1 MEWIADPTVWV
12 GLATLVVLEIVLGI
26 DNLIFIAILADK
38 LPPAERDRA
47 RVVGLILALV
57 MRLALLA
64 SISWLVTLTMPLFT
78 VFNQPFSGRDLI
90 LFVGGLFLLFKG
102 TMELHERLEGGDEDH
117 GGSKLYAGFWPVV
130 AQIVV
135 LDAVFS
141 LDAVITAVGMVKHL
155 PVMMAAVIIAIGLMI
170 VASKPLT
177 RFVNAHRTVIIL
189 CLGFLLM
196 IGFSLVAEGLG
207 FQIPKGYLYAA
218 IGFSVLIEVFNQ
230 WAQFNRRRFLAGKR
244 PLRERTAEAVL
255 RLLGGRAES
264 AEVGEEVAALA
275 GGVGSKSFVFHSTER
290 AMIRSV
296 LNLGERPI
304 PALMTPRLDIVW
316 LDLEA
321 TTEELRETLRQNP
334 YSRYL
339 VCRGE
344 LDEIEGVVEGRN
356 LLVQALAGEPLDLGA
371 VLREPLLVHEGM
383 NALQVLEQ
391 LRQNPI
397 PMAVVMDEYG
407 GVEGI
412 VTAAD
417 ILAAIAGELAD
428 TADAE
433 APEVVRESE
442 GVWLLDGGLPL
453 EEVRE
458 VLDRA
463 DIARGDGY
471 HTLAGLVLNQL
482 GQIPCGGETFT
493 LEGYQF
499 KVVGMDGHRISQ
511 VRVCRGTESEVAPT
525 AGEPIQ
531 TAELSSPLGKG
542 GEENGL

>member
-1 MEWIADPTVWV
+1 MEWIADPTVWL

-38 LPPAERDRA
+38 LPPAERDLA
-47 RVVGLILALV
+47 RIIGLTLALL
-57 MRLALLA
+57 MRLVLLA
-64 SISWLVTLTMPLFT
+64 SISWLVTLTAPLFT
-78 VFNQPFSGRDLI
+78 VFDQAFSGRDLI

-102 TMELHERLEGGDEDH
+102 TMELHERLEGGDEAH
-117 GGSKLYAGFWPVV
+117 GRSKLYAGFWLVV

-141 LDAVITAVGMVKHL
+141 LDAVITAVGMVEHL
-155 PVMMAAVIIAIGLMI
+155 LVMMTAVTIAIALMM

-207 FQIPKGYLYAA
+207 FYIPKGYLYAA
-218 IGFSVLIEVFNQ
+218 IGFSVLIEAFNQ
-230 WAQFNRRRFLAGKR
+230 WAQFNRRRFLVGKR

-255 RLLGGRAES
+255 HLLGGRAEP

-275 GGVGSKSFVFHSTER
+275 DGVGSEGFVFDPTER
-290 AMIRSV
+290 TIIRRV
-296 LNLGERPI
+296 LHLAEQPI

-316 LDLEA
+316 LDMEA
-321 TTEELRETLRQNP
+321 SAEELRETLRQHP

-344 LDEIEGVVEGRN
+344 LDEVEGVVQGRD
-356 LLVQALAGEPLDLGA
+356 LLVRVLDGEPPDLRST
-371 VLREPLLVHEGM
+371 LREPLFVHEGM
-383 NALQVLEQ
+383 NALQLLEQ
-391 LRQNPI
+391 LRQHPI
-397 PMAVVMDEYG
+397 QLAVVMDEYG

-412 VTAAD
+412 VTASD
-417 ILAAIAGELAD
+417 ILASIAGDLAD
-428 TADAE
+428 TADA
-433 APEVVRESE
+433 ATPKVVQESE
-442 GVWLLDGGLPL
+442 GVWLLDGSLLL

-458 VLDRA
+458 VLKCGELP
-463 DIARGDGY
+463 RGDGY
-471 HTLAGLVLNQL
+471 HTLAGLMLNQL
-482 GQIPCGGETFT
+482 GQVPSGGENFA

-499 KVVGMDGHRISQ
+499 EVVGMDGHRISQ
-511 VRVCRGTESEVAPT
+511 VRVCRAPEPEAAPT
-525 AGEPIQ
+525 I
-531 TAELSSPLGKG
+531 AESI
-542 GEENGL
+542 

>member
-1 MEWIADPTVWV
+1 MEWIADPTIWI

-38 LPPAERDRA
+38 LPPADRDRA
-47 RVVGLILALV
+47 RVIGLVLALV
-57 MRLALLA
+57 MRLVLLA
-64 SISWLVTLTMPLFT
+64 SLSWLVTLTAPLF
-78 VFNQPFSGRDLI
+78 VVLGQPFSGRDLI
-90 LFVGGLFLLFKG
+90 LFCGGLFLLFKG
-102 TMELHERLEGGDEDH
+102 TMELHERLEGGDEHQD
-117 GGSKLYAGFWPVV
+117 GSKIYAGFWQVV
-130 AQIVV
+130 TQIVV

-141 LDAVITAVGMVKHL
+141 LDAVITAVGMVEHL
-155 PVMMAAVIIAIGLMI
+155 AVMMAAVIIAIALMI

-207 FQIPKGYLYAA
+207 FAIPKGYLYAA
-218 IGFSVLIEVFNQ
+218 IGFSVLIEMFNQ

-264 AEVGEEVAALA
+264 AEVGEDVAALA
-275 GGVGSKSFVFHSTER
+275 GVDQHAIQAFDSTER

-296 LNLGERPI
+296 LTLGERLI
-304 PALMTPRLDIVW
+304 PALMTPRPDIVW
-316 LDLEA
+316 LDLESSPD
-321 TTEELRETLRQNP
+321 ELREILRRHA

-344 LDEIEGVVEGRN
+344 LDEVEGVVQSRD
-356 LLVQALAGEPLDLGA
+356 LLVRALEGEPLDLHA
-371 VLREPLLVHEGM
+371 ALREPLMVHEGM

-391 LRQNPI
+391 LRQHPI

-417 ILAAIAGELAD
+417 ILASIAGELVD
-428 TADAE
+428 TVDAE
-433 APEVVRESE
+433 VPEVVEESE
-442 GVWLLDGGLPL
+442 GVWLLDGSLPL
-453 EEVRE
+453 DEVRE
-458 VLDRA
+458 V
-463 DIARGDGY
+463 IACQDFPRGDY

-482 GQIPCGGETFT
+482 GEIPTGGERFE
-493 LEGYQF
+493 LVGYQF
-499 KVVGMDGHRISQ
+499 EVAGMDGHRIAQ
-511 VRVCRGTESEVAPT
+511 VRVQR
-525 AGEPIQ
+525 Q
-531 TAELSSPLGKG
+531 TR
-542 GEENGL
+542 

>member
-1 MEWIADPTVWV
+1 MEWLADPTVWL
-12 GLATLVVLEIVLGI
+12 GLTTLVVLEIVLGI

-47 RVVGLILALV
+47 RVIGLVLALA
-57 MRLALLA
+57 MRLVLLA
-64 SISWLVTLTMPLFT
+64 SISWLVTLTAPLFAIFDH
-78 VFNQPFSGRDLI
+78 VFSGRDLI
-90 LFVGGLFLLFKG
+90 LFTGGLFLLFKG
-102 TMELHERLEGGDEDH
+102 TIELHERLEGADEHQD
-117 GGSKLYAGFWPVV
+117 GSKLYAGFWPVV

-141 LDAVITAVGMVKHL
+141 LDAVITAVGMVEQL
-155 PVMMAAVIIAIGLMI
+155 PVMMAAVTVAIVLMI
-170 VASKPLT
+170 FASKPLT

-207 FQIPKGYLYAA
+207 FPIPKGYLYAA

-264 AEVGEEVAALA
+264 SEVGEDVAALA
-275 GGVGSKSFVFHSTER
+275 SGGSETFVFDSTER

-296 LNLGERPI
+296 LTLGGQLI
-304 PALMTPRLDIVW
+304 PALMTPRPDIVW

-321 TTEELRETLRQNP
+321 TPEEVREILRQYP
-334 YSRYL
+334 YGRYL
-339 VCRGE
+339 VCRGD
-344 LDEIEGVVEGRN
+344 LDEIEGVVEGRA
-356 LLVQALAGEPLDLGA
+356 LLVQALDGGMLDLRA
-371 VLREPLLVHEGM
+371 ALRDPLVVHEGM

-391 LRQNPI
+391 LRQHPI

-428 TADAE
+428 TTNAE

-442 GVWLLDGGLPL
+442 DVWLLDGSLPL

-458 VLDRA
+458 ALDCEELP
-463 DIARGDGY
+463 RGDGY

-482 GQIPCGGETFT
+482 GEIPSGGEQFA
-493 LEGYQF
+493 LKGYRF
-499 KVVGMDGHRISQ
+499 EVVGMDGHRIEQ
-511 VRVCRGTESEVAPT
+511 VRVRRLKPTEATETTEGV
-525 AGEPIQ
+525 
-531 TAELSSPLGKG
+531 
-542 GEENGL
+542 

>member
-1 MEWIADPTVWV
+1 MEWLADPTVWL
-12 GLATLVVLEIVLGI
+12 GLATLVILEIVLGI

-47 RVVGLILALV
+47 RVVGLVLALI

-64 SISWLVTLTMPLFT
+64 SISWLVTLTAPLF
-78 VFNQPFSGRDLI
+78 VVLDHAFSGRDLI
-90 LFVGGLFLLFKG
+90 LFAGGLFLLFKG
-102 TMELHERLEGGDEDH
+102 TMELHERLEGGDEH
-117 GGSKLYAGFWPVV
+117 QGGSKLYAGFWSVV

-141 LDAVITAVGMVKHL
+141 LDAVITAVGMVEHL
-155 PVMMAAVIIAIGLMI
+155 PVMMAAVSIAIALMI

-196 IGFSLVAEGLG
+196 IGFSLVAEGMG

-218 IGFSVLIEVFNQ
+218 IGFSVLIEAFNQ
-230 WAQFNRRRFLAGKR
+230 WAQFNRRRFLVGKR

-264 AEVGEEVAALA
+264 AEVGDEVAALA
-275 GGVGSKSFVFHSTER
+275 SGGNVSFVFDPTER

-296 LNLGERPI
+296 LNLGGQLI
-304 PALMTPRLDIVW
+304 PALMTPRPDIVW

-321 TTEELRETLRQNP
+321 TPEAVRQTLRQYP

-339 VCRGE
+339 ACRGD
-344 LDEIEGVVEGRN
+344 LDEIEGVVEGRA
-356 LLVQALAGEPLDLGA
+356 LLVQALDGGPLDLRKA
-371 VLREPLLVHEGM
+371 LREPLVVHEGM

-391 LRQNPI
+391 LRQHPI
-397 PMAVVMDEYG
+397 PLAVVVDEYG

-417 ILAAIAGELAD
+417 ILASIAGELAD
-428 TADAE
+428 TTDAE
-433 APEVVRESE
+433 TPEVIQESDD
-442 GVWLLDGGLPL
+442 VWLLDGSLPL

-458 VLDRA
+458 VLNCEELR
-463 DIARGDGY
+463 RGDGY

-482 GQIPCGGETFT
+482 GEIPSGGEQFA
-493 LEGYQF
+493 LAGYRF
-499 KVVGMDGHRISQ
+499 EVVGMDGHRIEQ
-511 VRVCRGTESEVAPT
+511 VRVRRLESTEATEA
-525 AGEPIQ
+525 
-531 TAELSSPLGKG
+531 AEKV
-542 GEENGL
+542 

>member
-1 MEWIADPTVWV
+1 MILMEWIADPTIWL
-12 GLATLVVLEIVLGI
+12 GLATLVILEIVLGI

-47 RVVGLILALV
+47 RVIGLTLALV

-64 SISWLVTLTMPLFT
+64 SISWLVTLTAPLFT
-78 VFNQPFSGRDLI
+78 LFDQAFSGRDLI
-90 LFVGGLFLLFKG
+90 LFVGGIFLLFKG
-102 TMELHERLEGGDEDH
+102 TVELHERLEGGDEHH
-117 GGSKLYAGFWPVV
+117 GGSKLYAGFWLVV

-141 LDAVITAVGMVKHL
+141 LDAVITAVGMVEHL
-155 PVMMAAVIIAIGLMI
+155 PLMMAAVIVAIALMM

-207 FQIPKGYLYAA
+207 FRIPKGYLYAA
-218 IGFSVLIEVFNQ
+218 IGFSVLIEAFNQ

-275 GGVGSKSFVFHSTER
+275 GGAGSESFVFDSTER

-296 LNLGERPI
+296 LNLAERLI

-321 TTEELRETLRQNP
+321 SADEQRAIMRQHS

-344 LDEIEGVVEGRN
+344 LDEVEGVVQGRD
-356 LLVQALAGEPLDLGA
+356 LLVRALDGEPLDLRA
-371 VLREPLLVHEGM
+371 ALREPLVVHEGM

-391 LRQNPI
+391 LRQHPI
-397 PMAVVMDEYG
+397 PLAVVMDEYG

-417 ILAAIAGELAD
+417 ILASIAGDLAD
-428 TADAE
+428 TADTE

-442 GVWLLDGGLPL
+442 GVWLLGGSLIL
-453 EEVRE
+453 EEVRDLLKCE
-458 VLDRA
+458 MPSQ
-463 DIARGDGY
+463 GDGY

-482 GQIPCGGETFT
+482 GQIPSGGEQFE
-493 LEGYQF
+493 LDGYRF
-499 KVVGMDGHRISQ
+499 EVVGMDGHRIDQ
-511 VRVCRGTESEVAPT
+511 VRVRVVESGSVPSS
-525 AGEPIQ
+525 
-531 TAELSSPLGKG
+531 AESP
-542 GEENGL
+542 

>member
-1 MEWIADPTVWV
+1 MEWIADPTVWL

-47 RVVGLILALV
+47 RIIGLALAMV

-64 SISWLVTLTMPLFT
+64 SISWLVTLTAPLFT
-78 VFNQPFSGRDLI
+78 LFDQPFSGRDLI
-90 LFVGGLFLLFKG
+90 LFSGGIFLLFKG
-102 TMELHERLEGGDEDH
+102 TMELHERLEGGDEH
-117 GGSKLYAGFWPVV
+117 HSGSKLYASFWPVV

-141 LDAVITAVGMVKHL
+141 IDAVITAVGMVDHL
-155 PVMMAAVIIAIGLMI
+155 LVMMAAVVIAIALMMI
-170 VASKPLT
+170 ASKPLT
-177 RFVNAHRTVIIL
+177 RFVSAHPTVIIL

-207 FQIPKGYLYAA
+207 FHIPKGHLYAA
-218 IGFSVLIEVFNQ
+218 IGFSVLIETFNQ
-230 WAQFNRRRFLAGKR
+230 WGQFNRRRFLVGKR

-255 RLLGGRAES
+255 RLLGGRIEP
-264 AEVGEEVAALA
+264 AEVGGDVAALA
-275 GGVGSKSFVFHSTER
+275 SGVENEEFLFDSTER

-296 LNLGERPI
+296 LNLAERPI
-304 PALMTPRLDIVW
+304 PALMTTRLDIVW

-321 TTEELRETLRQNP
+321 TLEELCATLRQHP

-344 LDEIEGVVEGRN
+344 LDEVEGVVQGQD
-356 LLVQALAGEPLDLGA
+356 LLIKALAGEPLDLRTA
-371 VLREPLLVHEGM
+371 MREPLIVYEGM
-383 NALQVLEQ
+383 NVLQVLER
-391 LRQNPI
+391 LRQHPI
-397 PMAVVMDEYG
+397 PLAVVMDEYG

-412 VTAAD
+412 VTASD
-417 ILAAIAGELAD
+417 ILAAIAGDLAD
-428 TADAE
+428 TADTE
-433 APEVVRESE
+433 TPDVVRESE
-442 GVWLLDGGLPL
+442 GVWLLDGSLLL

-458 VLDRA
+458 VLKC
-463 DIARGDGY
+463 GGLPQEEGY

-482 GQIPCGGETFT
+482 GQVPGGGEKFA

-499 KVVGMDGHRISQ
+499 EVVSMDGHRISQ
-511 VRVCRGTESEVAPT
+511 VRVRHILESGSAP
-525 AGEPIQ
+525 Q
-531 TAELSSPLGKG
+531 
-542 GEENGL
+542 GLTPD

>member
-1 MEWIADPTVWV
+1 MEWLADPTVWL
-12 GLATLVVLEIVLGI
+12 GLATLVILEIVLGI
-26 DNLIFIAILADK
+26 DNLIFIAILAEK

-47 RVVGLILALV
+47 RVIGLVLALM
-57 MRLALLA
+57 MRLVLLA
-64 SISWLVTLTMPLFT
+64 SISWLVTLTAPLFSILGHA
-78 VFNQPFSGRDLI
+78 FSGRDLI

-102 TMELHERLEGGDEDH
+102 TMELHERLEGGDEEH

-141 LDAVITAVGMVKHL
+141 LDAVITAVGMVEHL
-155 PVMMAAVIIAIGLMI
+155 PVMMAAVIIAIALMI

-218 IGFSVLIEVFNQ
+218 IGFSVLIEAFNQ
-230 WAQFNRRRFLAGKR
+230 WAQFNRRRFLAGAR

-264 AEVGEEVAALA
+264 DEVGEDVAALA
-275 GGVGSKSFVFHSTER
+275 GGASREAFVFDPAER

-296 LNLGERPI
+296 LNLGEQLI
-304 PALMTPRLDIVW
+304 PALMTPRPDIVW

-321 TTEELRETLRQNP
+321 TPEEVRETLRQYP

-339 VCRGE
+339 ACRGD
-344 LDEIEGVVEGRN
+344 LDEIEGVVEGRA
-356 LLVQALAGEPLDLGA
+356 LLVQTLDGGPLDLRKA
-371 VLREPLLVHEGM
+371 LREPLVVHEGM

-391 LRQNPI
+391 LRQHPI
-397 PMAVVMDEYG
+397 PLAVVVDEYG

-417 ILAAIAGELAD
+417 ILASIAGELAD
-428 TADAE
+428 TTNAE
-433 APEVVRESE
+433 APEVIQESDD
-442 GVWLLDGGLPL
+442 VWLLDGSLPL
-453 EEVRE
+453 DEVRE
-458 VLDRA
+458 AIGCEVLP
-463 DIARGDGY
+463 RGDGY

-482 GQIPCGGETFT
+482 GEIPSGGEQFA
-493 LEGYQF
+493 LEGYRF
-499 KVVGMDGHRISQ
+499 EVVGMDGHRIEQ
-511 VRVCRGTESEVAPT
+511 VRVRRLESTEA
-525 AGEPIQ
+525 
-531 TAELSSPLGKG
+531 AEAAEKV
-542 GEENGL
+542 

>member
-1 MEWIADPTVWV
+1 MEWLADPTVWL

-38 LPPAERDRA
+38 LPPAERDQA
-47 RVVGLILALV
+47 RVVGLVLAMV

-64 SISWLVTLTMPLFT
+64 SISWLVTLTAPLFT
-78 VFNQPFSGRDLI
+78 VFDHAFSGRDLI

-102 TMELHERLEGGDEDH
+102 TMELHERMEGGDEH
-117 GGSKLYAGFWPVV
+117 QGGSKLYAGFWPVV

-141 LDAVITAVGMVKHL
+141 LDAVITAVGMVEHL

-170 VASKPLT
+170 LASKPLT

-218 IGFSVLIEVFNQ
+218 IGFSVLIEAFNQ
-230 WAQFNRRRFLAGKR
+230 WAQFNRRRFLVGKR

-255 RLLGGRAES
+255 RLLGGRAEP
-264 AEVGEEVAALA
+264 AEVGEDVAALA
-275 GGVGSKSFVFHSTER
+275 GDAGSESFVFDSTER

-296 LNLGERPI
+296 LNLSERLI
-304 PALMTPRLDIVW
+304 PALMTPRVDIVW

-321 TTEELRETLRQNP
+321 TPEALRETLRQYP

-344 LDEIEGVVEGRN
+344 LDEIEGVVEGRH
-356 LLVQALAGEPLDLGA
+356 LLVQALDGAALDLHA
-371 VLREPLLVHEGM
+371 ALREPLLVHKGM
-383 NALQVLEQ
+383 DALQVLEQ
-391 LRQNPI
+391 LRQHPI

-407 GVEGI
+407 GVQGI

-417 ILAAIAGELAD
+417 ILASIAGELAD
-428 TADAE
+428 TADTE
-433 APEVVRESE
+433 TPEVVRESD
-442 GVWLLDGGLPL
+442 GVWLLDGSLPL

-458 VLDRA
+458 VLSCEELP
-463 DIARGDGY
+463 RGDGY

-482 GQIPCGGETFT
+482 GEIPSGGEQFA

-499 KVVGMDGHRISQ
+499 EVVGMDGHRISQ
-511 VRVCRGTESEVAPT
+511 VRVCRVPEPAVAP
-525 AGEPIQ
+525 PP
-531 TAELSSPLGKG
+531 AESP
-542 GEENGL
+542 